1 MLRQIDVPL
10 AAGRQLYCSRGRFE
24 SVALRPKDIP
34 RLVEQGT
41 LDFGIT
47 GLDLVLESGADVVE
61 CARLPFGFCKLV
73 LAAPSGTNLNELSG
87 ARIATSFPNLT
98 RRFLKNEG
106 IDAEVI
112 ELSGSVEAAVRLGVA
127 DAIVDLVQTGTT
139 LRQNGLEPQRILLS
153 SCAVLIGNRQ
163 SPVPSWLYA

>member
-1 MLRQIDVPL
+1 MPV

-34 RLVEQGT
+34 LLVQSGAV
-41 LDFGIT
+41 DFGIT

-61 CARLPFGFCKLV
+61 CARLPFGFCRLE
-73 LAAPSGTNLNELSG
+73 LAAPADTQIDDLEGR
-87 ARIATSFPNLT
+87 RIATSFPNLT
-98 RRFLKNEG
+98 RQFLDAEG
-106 IDAEVI
+106 LDAEVV

-127 DAIVDLVQTGTT
+127 SAVVDLVQTGTT
-139 LRQNGLEPQRILLS
+139 LRQNGLIPLRTLLS

-163 SPVPSWLYA
+163 SPAPSWLYA